1 MQTEGD
7 GAIRV
12 LLVND
17 LPIVAWGLERLIESQ
32 QPRLELAGTA
42 TSQDE
47 ALRLLGAAPADV
59 IVVDLDGGYG
69 AHGIADLRDA
79 SRAKVLALTASPD
92 IRLRDSAVLAGAS
105 GILGKI
111 EPVAVLL
118 KAIEK
123 IHAGELWID
132 RAATGRIFVEL
143 ARRKAAENAD
153 PEQRKIALL
162 TRREGRVVAEIA
174 RDASA
179 IGRDIAQRLH
189 ISEHTLRNHLTSIY
203 AKLGLGNRLE
213 LYAYAN
219 RHGMLET

>member
-69 AHGIADLRDA
+69 AHDIADLRDA

-92 IRLRDSAVLAGAS
+92 VRLRDSAVLA
-105 GILGKI
+105 
-111 EPVAVLL
+111 
-118 KAIEK
+118 
-123 IHAGELWID
+123 
-132 RAATGRIFVEL
+132 
-143 ARRKAAENAD
+143 
-153 PEQRKIALL
+153 
-162 TRREGRVVAEIA
+162 RREGRVVAEIA
-174 RDASA
+174 RDASS